1 MYHIR
6 PISTMTVSDYPI
18 DKMMDPPTIS
28 NPDGEPANILTE
40 PPLFI
45 IEYTT
50 PIFFATRYPINR
62 DINPMLLSNFLPIIT
77 MTIK

>member
-18 DKMMDPPTIS
+18 DKMMDPPAIS
-28 NPDGEPANILTE
+28 KPDGEPANILAE

-50 PIFFATRYPINR
+50 PIFIAPRYPINR
-62 DINPMLLSNFLPIIT
+62 DRNPILL
-77 MTIK
+77 